1 MAEWRINDR
10 REAFRAR
17 KWSVERSL
25 RTRCDDAAAKAHEFF
40 TVRIADFV
48 NVVPVTER
56 DEIVLVRQ
64 FRHGIERATLELP
77 GGLVD
82 PEEGDPAAAA
92 LREMR
97 EETGFDLPRG
107 GVFADL
113 GTLLPNPA
121 LLNNRNYFFVATG
134 VRRVDAGALEE
145 TEDVE
150 VVLAPAGEIGGMIDR
165 GEIDNAMMV
174 AGLGLY
180 ERWRGRSASGPR

>member
-1 MAEWRINDR
+1 MAQWRITDR
-10 REAFRAR
+10 SEAFRAR
-17 KWSVERSL
+17 RWSVERSI
-25 RTRCDDAAAKAHEFF
+25 RTRADDASAKGHEFF
-40 TVRIADFV
+40 TVRIANFV
-48 NVVPVTER
+48 NVIPVTQK

-64 FRHGIERATLELP
+64 FRHGIERVTLELP

-82 PEEGDPAAAA
+82 PHEGDPAAAA

-97 EETGFDLPRG
+97 EETGYDLPRG

-121 LLNNRNYFFVATG
+121 LLNNRNFFFVATG
-134 VRRVDAGALEE
+134 VQRIDAGALEE

-150 VVLAPAGEIGGMIDR
+150 VVLAPTEEIGGMIDR

-174 AGLGLY
+174 AGLTLY
-180 ERWRGRSASGPR
+180 ERWRVRANA

>member
-1 MAEWRINDR
+1 MAEWRIADR
-10 REAFRAR
+10 SEAFRAR

-25 RTRCDDAAAKAHEFF
+25 RTRDDDAAATAHEFF
-40 TVRIADFV
+40 IVRIADFV
-48 NVVPVTER
+48 NAIPVTEN

-64 FRHGIERATLELP
+64 FRHGIERSTLELP

-82 PEEGDPAAAA
+82 ANEGDPAAAA

-97 EETGFDLPRG
+97 EETGYDLTRG

-121 LLNNRNYFFVATG
+121 MLNNRNHFFVAMG
-134 VRRVDAGALEE
+134 VRQVDAGALEE

-150 VVLAPAGEIGGMIDR
+150 VVLAPAREIGGMIDR
-165 GEIDNAMMV
+165 GEIDNAMMI
-174 AGLGLY
+174 AGLTLF
-180 ERWRGRSASGPR
+180 ERWRGRAGR